1 MKTFLQNRVGLVS
14 LFCSLLSLSAIGV
27 MIWRNGQQLLWSY
40 WTLVALFFGWWAI
53 FLWFQ
58 RKAIRQKASFD
69 FLAKA
74 SLSGILLGLSFPFSG
89 IPTGFLA
96 LIAWVPFW
104 GMVEAQIKQGWNLR
118 RIYSFALHTFVLWNV
133 IATYWVANSSLPAG
147 LFAILVNAALMG
159 LPLVLHLKVSPLMPR
174 LKWIPFIAFW
184 LSFEYI
190 HFNWELNWPWLSLG
204 NVWATAPALVQWYQI
219 TGVLGGSLWILLVNS
234 LAKDA
239 WQTYQSKAPSPRKY
253 YLRLALGVLI
263 PVLFSLYQYRTYESR
278 GTDVE
283 VAVIQ
288 PNVEPFYEQPTVPAG
303 AFRQKLIDLAVE
315 TASEQTQYI
324 VYPEAT
330 LDFLDQDRLNQA
342 PAIVALREQVLR
354 SYPQANIIIG
364 ADTYRF
370 LGANEMPGRYTR
382 TQERDGETSY
392 FEVYNVALQLET
404 SRTTIDSYKKS
415 KLVPGAELFPYPGLL
430 RFLKP
435 LVNQL
440 GGTMAGRGAQ
450 LERSNFRKDSLQVA
464 PAICYESVF
473 GAHLAQHV
481 QNGAQAIFII
491 TNDAWWDR
499 TAGHIQHFHYARLR
513 AVENRRPVARAA
525 NTGIS
530 GFINQRGD
538 VLKRSSYRET
548 TALKADITFNQQPTY
563 YSQNPQLVARFALFA
578 TITFL
583 LNWIV
588 RSLLPGGN
596 QVDRNKSA

>member
-1 MKTFLQNRVGLVS
+1 
-14 LFCSLLSLSAIGV
+14 

-40 WTLVALFFGWWAI
+40 WTLIVLFFAWWAI
-53 FLWFQ
+53 FLWSQ
-58 RKAIRQKASFD
+58 RKAIQQKETFG

-74 SLSGILLGLSFPFSG
+74 SLSGILLGLAFPFSG
-89 IPTGFLA
+89 IPSGFLA
-96 LIAWVPFW
+96 LIAWVPFFD
-104 GMVEAQIKQGWNLR
+104 MVETQVKKGWSLR
-118 RIYSFALHTFVLWNV
+118 RIYFFALHTFVLWNV

-147 LFAILVNAALMG
+147 LFAILVNSALMG
-159 LPLVLHLKVSPLMPR
+159 LPLLLHLKAGPLMPR

-239 WQTYQSKAPSPRKY
+239 WQAHQNMDSSSPKY

-263 PVLFSLYQYRTYESR
+263 PILFSLYQYKTYEPQ
-278 GTDVE
+278 GTNVE

-288 PNVEPFYEQPTVPAG
+288 PNVEPFYEQPEVISG
-303 AFRQKLIDLAVE
+303 AFWQKLIDLALE
-315 TASEQTQYI
+315 SASEQTQYI

-330 LDFLDQDRLNQA
+330 LDLLDQDRLDQA
-342 PAIVALREQVLR
+342 PAIVALRKQILR
-354 SYPQANIIIG
+354 THPQANIVIG

-370 LGANEMPGRYTR
+370 LEENEAPGRYTR
-382 TQERDGETSY
+382 IRESNGETSY
-392 FEVYNVALQLET
+392 FEIYNVALQIDPNQT
-404 SRTTIDSYKKS
+404 AIDSYKKS
-415 KLVPGAELFPYPGLL
+415 KLVPGAELFPYPGLF

-435 LVNQL
+435 LVESL

-450 LERSNFRKDSLQVA
+450 SERSNFQKDSLQIA
-464 PAICYESVF
+464 TAICYESVF
-473 GAHLAQHV
+473 GEHLAKHV
-481 QNGAQAIFII
+481 QNGAQAILII
-491 TNDAWWDR
+491 TNDAWWDQ

-513 AVENRRPVARAA
+513 AIENRRPIARAA

-538 VLKRSSYRET
+538 ILKRSSYRET
-548 TALKADITFNQQPTY
+548 TALTGNIRFNQQRTY
-563 YSQNPQLVARFALFA
+563 YSRNPQLVARFALFA
-578 TITFL
+578 GITFL

-588 RSLLPGGN
+588 RSFLPKGE
-596 QVDRNKSA
+596 